1 MGQRNAKDNT
11 ANLGSAFTVTNSE
24 VVTSLDADTATL
36 TSVSNALAAVIDA
49 LQKQGIMRGS
59 VS

>member
-1 MGQRNAKDNT
+1 MSRNQRDNT
-11 ANLGSAFTVTNSE
+11 GELTAAFTVTNSE

-36 TSVSNALAAVIDA
+36 TAVSNALAAVIDA
-49 LQKQGIMRGS
+49 LQKQGIMNGS